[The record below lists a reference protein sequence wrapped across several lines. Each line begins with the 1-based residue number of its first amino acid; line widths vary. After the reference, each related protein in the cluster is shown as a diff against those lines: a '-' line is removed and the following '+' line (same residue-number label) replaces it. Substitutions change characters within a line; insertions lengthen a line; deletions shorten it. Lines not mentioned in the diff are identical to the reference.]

1 MSRHNDLG
9 LYTAELLKKQFPL
22 RKKDLGADAHL
33 SGRGMTF
40 DTEAYDVG
48 GMGHFCVMRMRAFLG
63 LMKMETVI
71 IAPRE
76 VDAPLFN
83 ADWIRA
89 FGRETQ
95 LVEIYDTQL
104 QAWTQ
109 APQEALRRLRDRDA
123 DLEEYTS
130 EGHWYDSILYDC
142 SYHKKGKKA
151 ERMNLTAQAYIDT
164 FVSHL
169 AEAPGCDPAQQAEKG
184 AKVDAFAEKLLAG
197 GGPAV
202 SMFTKLFGPETAK
215 RIVCGHMYGAKA

>member
-1 MSRHNDLG
+1 MSAHTDLG
-9 LYTAELLKKQFPL
+9 LYTAAALRRKFPL
-22 RKKDLGADAHL
+22 KQRDLGADAHL

-40 DTEAYDVG
+40 DTEAYDVEG
-48 GMGHFCVMRMRAFLG
+48 LGHFCIMRMHAFLG

-104 QAWTQ
+104 QAWPEE
-109 APQEALRRLRDRDA
+109 PQEALRRLRDRDA
-123 DLEEYTS
+123 DLEDYTS
-130 EGHWYDSILYDC
+130 DSHWYDSILYDC
-142 SYHKKGKKA
+142 AYQKKCRSA
-151 ERMNLTAQAYIDT
+151 DRMNLTAQAYIDA
-164 FVSHL
+164 FSAQL
-169 AEAPGCDPAQQAEKG
+169 EEAPVCDPSQRPAKA
-184 AKVDAFAEKLLAG
+184 AKVDAFAGKLLAG

-202 SMFTKLFGPETAK
+202 NMFTKLFGPETAA
-215 RIVCGHMYGAKA
+215 RIVQKHMYGKA